1 MTWRWIQLA
10 AAAACLLVGIIF
22 MVLAVFGVNRF
33 HKALNRMHAAAMG
46 DTLGILFVFAGLIV
60 MRGFSMDSLKLFLVI
75 LFFWSAGPVSG
86 HMISRLEAMTDEEL
100 GKILIIRKTGK
111 EEGTDEA
118 VGFARDL
125 LTSIVIFMSYSLIMC
140 VIWILLQSPDL
151 AITEAAVGAG
161 VTSILFFI
169 TLKKIRAISKVHD
182 EADGRTVCGE
192 GRDEQE
198 KG

>member
-22 MVLAVFGVNRF
+22 MVL
-33 HKALNRMHAAAMG
+33 AAMG

-118 VGFARDL
+118 V
-125 LTSIVIFMSYSLIMC
+125 
-140 VIWILLQSPDL
+140 
-151 AITEAAVGAG
+151 
-161 VTSILFFI
+161 
-169 TLKKIRAISKVHD
+169 
-182 EADGRTVCGE
+182 
-192 GRDEQE
+192 
-198 KG
+198 